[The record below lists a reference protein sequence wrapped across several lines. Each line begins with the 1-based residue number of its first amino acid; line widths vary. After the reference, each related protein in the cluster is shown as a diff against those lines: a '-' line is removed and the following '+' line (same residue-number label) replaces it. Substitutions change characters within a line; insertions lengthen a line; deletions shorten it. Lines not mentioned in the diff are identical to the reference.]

1 MLDSGAV
8 RPDLLITDVVMPRLN
23 GRQLSDAVE
32 DRWPGLPVLFI
43 SGHLGS
49 DTVVQRLVPAG
60 ASFLQKPFAPEAL
73 ARMVGELIAQTAGR
87 R

>member
-1 MLDSGAV
+1 
-8 RPDLLITDVVMPRLN
+8 MPRLN
-23 GRQLSDAVE
+23 GRQLSDAVQE
-32 DRWPGLPVLFI
+32 RWPGLPVLFI

-60 ASFLQKPFAPEAL
+60 ASFLQKPFAPEDL
-73 ARMVGELIAQTAGR
+73 ARMVGELIVQTAGR